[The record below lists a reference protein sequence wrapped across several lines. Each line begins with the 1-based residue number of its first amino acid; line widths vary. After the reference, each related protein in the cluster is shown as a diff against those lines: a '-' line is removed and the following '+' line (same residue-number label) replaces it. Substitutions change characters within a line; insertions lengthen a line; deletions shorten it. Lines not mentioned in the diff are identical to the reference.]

1 MRINRVLTRKNDI
14 LVTQTGNGINMKNK
28 RQLLILAL
36 YCSPSDV

>member
-14 LVTQTGNGINMKNK
+14 LVTGNGINMKNK